1 MTAMGNEFE
10 ATYRRFK
17 AYATPELSAKH
28 ARRFDDEFWTPAG
41 CAASMSVLEVGCGT
55 GLFLAYLEAKGV
67 VDFLGIDKDPALA
80 GHLPETVAANVRFV
94 DVWEFLERGADG
106 RRFDRVVMTDVL
118 EHFTASDAVRLLKLL
133 ADVLKVG
140 GRVVVRVPNMGSPW
154 GAGYQYGDL
163 THEAAYTPGSM
174 RQLALAA
181 GYACSAVYP
190 HRQGSPLRRVLDR
203 AFHGLLTRILSAP
216 PEFWSA
222 NFYAILEPAE
232 R

>member
-1 MTAMGNEFE
+1 MGNEFE

-17 AYATPELSAKH
+17 AYATPALATKH
-28 ARRFDDEFWTPAG
+28 VRRFDDEFWTPAG
-41 CAASMSVLEVGCGT
+41 CAANMSVLEVGCGT
-55 GLFLAYLEAKGV
+55 GLFLAYLEAKGLG
-67 VDFLGIDKDPALA
+67 DFLGIDKDPALA
-80 GHLPETVAANVRFV
+80 GHLPATVAGKARFV
-94 DVWEFLERGADG
+94 DVWEFLEQGADG

-118 EHFTASDAVRLLKLL
+118 EHFTPSDAVRLLRAL
-133 ADVLKVG
+133 AGVLNGG

-163 THEAAYTPGSM
+163 THKSAYTPDSM

-181 GYACSAVYP
+181 GYACPAVYP
-190 HRQGSPLRRVLDR
+190 HRQGSPARRVLDR
-203 AFHGLLTRILSAP
+203 AFHGLLSRILMSP
-216 PEFWSA
+216 PEIWSA

>member
-1 MTAMGNEFE
+1 MGNEFE

-17 AYATPELSAKH
+17 AYATPVLAAKH
-28 ARRFDDEFWTPAG
+28 MSRFDDEFWIPAG
-41 CAASMSVLEVGCGT
+41 CAANMSILEVGCGT

-67 VDFLGIDKDPALA
+67 GDFLGIDKDQALA
-80 GHLPETVAANVRFV
+80 GHLPESVAANARFV
-94 DVWEFLERGADG
+94 DVWEFLERDAGG

-118 EHFTASDAVRLLKLL
+118 EHFTPSDAVRLLKLL
-133 ADVLKVG
+133 AGVLEVG

-154 GAGYQYGDL
+154 GASYQYGDL
-163 THEAAYTPGSM
+163 THEAAYTPDSM

-181 GYACSAVYP
+181 GFACSTVYP

-203 AFHGLLTRILSAP
+203 AFHALLSRIISSP
-216 PEFWSA
+216 PEIWSA
-222 NFYAILEPAE
+222 NFYAILEPAP